1 MLHFMCVDF
10 FMVMKTGPPGSTG
23 WTVNWAPGRSESLP
37 EPASQRTAQ
46 EPGKL
51 DWTGGKPVEP
61 FIMWFFIF
69 FFLFWF
75 FLSFSIVMG
84 KILDNVDY
92 EPKFDRESDHKI
104 SFDDI
109 ILMNIMKID
118 YIYIIG
124 IRILSFLS
132 FFFIIFNLFIC

>member
-1 MLHFMCVDF
+1 
-10 FMVMKTGPPGSTG
+10 
-23 WTVNWAPGRSESLP
+23 
-37 EPASQRTAQ
+37 
-46 EPGKL
+46 
-51 DWTGGKPVEP
+51 
-61 FIMWFFIF
+61 
-69 FFLFWF
+69 
-75 FLSFSIVMG
+75 MG

-132 FFFIIFNLFIC
+132 FFYYF